1 MTHPQ
6 IGRALRLMNMEKNG
20 TPTVAQF
27 GALLADTGR
36 IEAFAELLQRP
47 GASGQIAG
55 YQNLVA
61 ALMGTDAGKALAL
74 TSASAMTEAAKNPT
88 VMSAFIS
95 SQPALDAIFA
105 NPAVKAAFLSST
117 ALAAASVPTMTSAT
131 TPSGIASA
139 SSIFSAA
146 YPAYVAFDKNA
157 STFWA
162 TPTTDITNQWLQ
174 YQFHKEAFITSAE
187 IFTYTSPSS
196 PKNCHIE
203 YSNDGVSFAA
213 ATTLTLAA
221 GADNSIE
228 FKSAG
233 FYKYWRLFIE
243 NTYGGQAIVR
253 EMNFKGFFA
262 P

>member
-1 MTHPQ
+1 MTHPH
-6 IGRALRLMNMEKNG
+6 IGRAVRLMNMAKNG
-20 TPTVAQF
+20 APTVAQF
-27 GALLADTGR
+27 AALLADTGR
-36 IEAFAELLQRP
+36 TDALVELLKRP
-47 GASGQIAG
+47 GSFGQIAG
-55 YQNLVA
+55 YPNLFEALIGTQAAMLALIADQA
-61 ALMGTDAGKALAL
+61 ALDT
-74 TSASAMTEAAKNPT
+74 
-88 VMSAFIS
+88 
-95 SQPALDAIFA
+95 IFA
-105 NPAVKAAFLSST
+105 RPDVKAAFMAST
-117 ALAAASVPTMTSAT
+117 ALAAASVPAMTSAT
-131 TPSGIASA
+131 TPSGVASA
-139 SSIFSAA
+139 SSVYSAA
-146 YPAYVAFDKNA
+146 YPAYAAFDKNA

-213 ATTLTLAA
+213 ATTTLTLAA
-221 GADNSIE
+221 GVDNSIE
-228 FKSAG
+228 MKSAG

-243 NTYGGQAIVR
+243 NTYGAQAIVR